1 MKMEEE
7 RSVRNNKQEQRFEM
21 MLGEGAMALIQYEE
35 AGEGVLAL
43 THAEVPEEFEGQ
55 GIGNA
60 LVKGTFELVRAEELK
75 IIPACPFVA
84 AYLRRHPEYQSLTAS
99 E

>member
-1 MKMEEE
+1 MEEE
-7 RSVRNNKQEQRFEM
+7 RTVRNNKQEQRFEM
-21 MLGEGAMALIQYEE
+21 TLGEGVLALIQYRP

-55 GIGNA
+55 GVGSA
-60 LVKGTFELVRAEELK
+60 LVKGTFELVRTEELK

-84 AYLRRHPEYQSLTAS
+84 AYLRRHPEYQSLVAS

>member
-1 MKMEEE
+1 MENE
-7 RSVRNNKQEQRFEM
+7 RAVRDNKQEHRFEM
-21 MLGEGAMALIQYEE
+21 LLGGGELALIQYRQ

-43 THAEVPEEFEGQ
+43 THAEVPEGFEGR

-60 LVKGTFELVRAEELK
+60 VVKGTFELVRARGLK

-84 AYLRRHPEYQSLTAS
+84 AYLRRHPEYRSLAAS

>member
-1 MKMEEE
+1 MEKD
-7 RSVRNNKQEQRFEM
+7 RAVRDNKQEHRFEM
-21 MLGEGAMALIQYEE
+21 MLGEGKMAFIQYRQ

-43 THAEVPEEFEGQ
+43 THAEVPEEFEGR

-60 LVKGTFELVRAEELK
+60 LVKRTFELVRAEELK

-84 AYLRRHPEYQSLTAS
+84 AYLRRHPEYTSLAAS